1 MTQLGTYTYK
11 TIKFTLFLSTKSST
25 YFEFSST
32 CYVVCMYLHKCMQRA
47 RGKLWSKLLKGS
59 NERPLRAFADFQL
72 CYFPRLN
79 GALKL
84 SNKGLDLR
92 RKRGARN
99 RSASFKKSSR
109 ISSILNFTLLQFEMF
124 EFCIF

>member
-11 TIKFTLFLSTKSST
+11 TIKFTLFFVHQKQYILWVLF
-25 YFEFSST
+25 YIL
-32 CYVVCMYLHKCMQRA
+32 CMYLHKDKCMQRA
-47 RGKLWSKLLKGS
+47 WGKLWSKLLKGS

-84 SNKGLDLR
+84 SNKGPDLR
-92 RKRGARN
+92 RKREARN
-99 RSASFKKSSR
+99 RSACFKKSSR
-109 ISSILNFTLLQFEMF
+109 ISSILNFGLLQFEMF